1 MTTFSDGVFAIA
13 MTLMVVQLTV
23 PLIPSSLPSAEIG
36 HRLASALTALWP
48 AYFSFGLSFVVIAAS
63 WVAHHRRFQSI
74 RRYDSGLIWLNMLL
88 LLCVVFVPFPTAVL
102 GHYGGQTVAVVLY
115 AATMA
120 VTAAVSVA
128 MTLYTDR
135 RRLSDPM
142 PDPVRSRIVGGAVV
156 PAVFL
161 ASIPVALVSPNAAE
175 WSWLALFVLSA
186 VVGNT
191 VRRLRRRSR

>member
-23 PLIPSSLPSAEIG
+23 PLIPSSLPSAEVG
-36 HRLASALTALWP
+36 HRLASALAALGP

-63 WVAHHRRFQSI
+63 WVAHHRRFQSL
-74 RRYDSGLIWLNMLL
+74 RRYDSGLIWLNML

-102 GHYGGQTVAVVLY
+102 GRYGDQTVAVVLY

-135 RRLSDPM
+135 RGLVGPA
-142 PDPVRSRIVGGAVV
+142 PGPVRSRIVRGAVV

-191 VRRLRRRSR
+191 VRRLRRRPS